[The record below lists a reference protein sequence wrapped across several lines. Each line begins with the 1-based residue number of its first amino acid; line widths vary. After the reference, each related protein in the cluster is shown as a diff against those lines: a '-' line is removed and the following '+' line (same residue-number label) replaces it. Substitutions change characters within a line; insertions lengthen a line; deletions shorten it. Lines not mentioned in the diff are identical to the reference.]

1 LTEGNVIKA
10 LIFDLDGTL
19 VQTEVLKAE
28 SYARAAV
35 ELDNSLTEDEVI
47 DGFKDYV
54 GLTRKEV
61 AEGLLKRFNL
71 ENSARARMK
80 EFRVHTPWQAYVD
93 MRLDT
98 YFKMISDPEILKS
111 HLCPYNLGLLKWAR
125 GEGYPTGLGT
135 MSHRKEAFRVLDVL
149 GIRAEFDFIATIQ
162 DVEHGKPDPEIYNLL
177 ADELRVPHAECL
189 VVEDSASGV
198 EAALAASMN
207 CIAVTTDFTREGVH
221 KIPPAGNLR
230 VIDTPP
236 VLLETAKGF
245 ISELNSEKEKTG

>member
-1 LTEGNVIKA
+1 MIKA

-35 ELDNSLTEDEVI
+35 ELDKSLTEGEVI
-47 DGFKDYV
+47 DAFKDFV

-61 AEGLLKRFNL
+61 AEGLIKRFNL
-71 ENSARARMK
+71 ESAAGAKMK
-80 EFRVHTPWQAYVD
+80 EYHVHTPWQAYVD
-93 MRLDT
+93 MRLET
-98 YFKMISDPEILKS
+98 YLRMISDPDILKD

-135 MSHRKEAFRVLDVL
+135 MSHREEADRVLDVL
-149 GIRAEFDFIATIQ
+149 GIRSEFDFIATIQ
-162 DVEHGKPDPEIYNLL
+162 DVEHGKPNPEIYNLL
-177 ADELRVPHAECL
+177 ADELKVIHADCL

-198 EAALAASMN
+198 EAALAAHMN

-221 KIPPAGNLR
+221 KIPPVASLR
-230 VIDTPP
+230 VVDTPP
-236 VLLETAKGF
+236 VLLDTARGF
-245 ISELNSEKEKTG
+245 ISELDSQKEKTG

>member
-1 LTEGNVIKA
+1 VTEVEVIKA

-35 ELDNSLTEDEVI
+35 ELDRSLTEDEVI
-47 DGFKDYV
+47 DAFKDYV

-61 AEGLLKRFNL
+61 AMGLLKRFNL
-71 ENSARARMK
+71 EDAARARMK
-80 EFRVHTPWQAYVD
+80 EFHVRTPWQAYVD
-93 MRLDT
+93 IRLGT
-98 YFKMISDPEILKS
+98 YFKMISDPGILKA

-135 MSHRKEAFRVLDVL
+135 MSHREEADRVLDVL
-149 GIRAEFDFIATIQ
+149 GIRSEFDFIATIQ

-177 ADELRVPHAECL
+177 ADELKVPHQDCL

-207 CIAVTTDFTREGVH
+207 CIAVTTDFTRVGVH

-230 VIDTPP
+230 VVDTPP
-236 VLLETAKGF
+236 VLLDTAKSF
-245 ISELNSEKEKTG
+245 ISELNSHKEMTG

>member
-1 LTEGNVIKA
+1 MIKA

-19 VQTEVLKAE
+19 VQTEVLKAK

-35 ELDNSLTEDEVI
+35 ELDRSLTEDEVI
-47 DGFKDYV
+47 EAFKDYV
-54 GLTRKEV
+54 GLSRKEV
-61 AEGLLKRFNL
+61 AAGLLKRFNL
-71 ENSARARMK
+71 ESAARARMK
-80 EFRVHTPWQAYVD
+80 EFHVHTPWQAYVD
-93 MRLDT
+93 IRLDT
-98 YFKMISDPEILKS
+98 YFKMISDPEILKE

-149 GIRAEFDFIATIQ
+149 GIKSEFEFIATIQ

-177 ADELRVPHAECL
+177 ADELRVPHPDCL
-189 VVEDSASGV
+189 VIEDSSTGV

-221 KIPPAGNLR
+221 KIPPVGYLL
-230 VIDTPP
+230 VVDDPP
-236 VLLETAKGF
+236 ELLETAKGF
-245 ISELNSEKEKTG
+245 INDLNSHKEKAG

>member
-1 LTEGNVIKA
+1 MIKA

-35 ELDNSLTEDEVI
+35 DLDKSLTEDEVI
-47 DGFKDYV
+47 DAFKDYV
-54 GLTRKEV
+54 GLSRKEV
-61 AEGLLKRFNL
+61 AEGLVKRFRL
-71 ENSARARMK
+71 EGAAGARMK

-93 MRLDT
+93 IRLDT
-98 YFKMISDPEILKS
+98 YFKMISDPGILKA
-111 HLCPYNLGLLKWAR
+111 HLCPYNLALLKWAR

-149 GIRAEFDFIATIQ
+149 GIRSEFDFIATIQ

-177 ADELRVPHAECL
+177 ADELKVSNSDCL

-198 EAALAASMN
+198 EAALAANMN

-221 KIPPAGNLR
+221 KIPPDGNLR
-230 VIDTPP
+230 VVDTPP
-236 VLLETAKGF
+236 ALLEAAQDF
-245 ISELNSEKEKTG
+245 ISELNSHKEKAG

>member
-1 LTEGNVIKA
+1 MIKA

-35 ELDNSLTEDEVI
+35 ELDKSLTEDEVI
-47 DGFKDYV
+47 DAFKDYV

-61 AEGLLKRFNL
+61 AVGLIKRFNL
-71 ENSARARMK
+71 ESAAGTKMK
-80 EFRVHTPWQAYVD
+80 VYHVHTPWQAYVD

-98 YFKMISDPEILKS
+98 YFKMISDPNILKE

-135 MSHRKEAFRVLDVL
+135 MSHREEADRVLDVL
-149 GIRAEFDFIATIQ
+149 GIRSEFDFIATIQ
-162 DVEHGKPDPEIYNLL
+162 DVEHGKPNPEIYNLL
-177 ADELRVPHAECL
+177 ADELKVPHADCL

-198 EAALAASMN
+198 EAALAAHMN

-221 KIPPAGNLR
+221 KIPPVDTLR
-230 VIDTPP
+230 VVDKPP
-236 VLLETAKGF
+236 VLLDTARSF
-245 ISELNSEKEKTG
+245 ISELDSRKEKTG